1 MLGQEAFRVLESYPV
16 EIVDLSG
23 QSARQALANCKDA
36 VASNRIDALLAVG
49 GDGMV
54 HLGVDAVAGTG
65 LPLGI
70 VAVGSG
76 NDIAREFRL
85 PILNVSNSIHQVMSS
100 LFGERSRATDVMEI
114 TGSHG
119 TTHALAVLSAGIDAA
134 INSRTNLLNWPK
146 GNLRYLRATGEELA
160 NYQTYGVRIE
170 IDGVAHAGPATLISV
185 ANTRFV
191 GGGMNIAPTAR
202 TNDGQLDVVV
212 AYVPNVRT
220 VASLLPLVYLGKHVA
235 SPLVHVIRGRHIRI
249 CEDRQ
254 MGGPAPLAMADGEEI
269 GHLPLDIRCLAGGL
283 ELLV

>member
-1 MLGQEAFRVLESYPV
+1 MLGQEAFRVLKSYPV

-134 INSRTNLLNWPK
+134 INSRTSPREK
-146 GNLRYLRATGEELA
+146 A
-160 NYQTYGVRIE
+160 RIAE
-170 IDGVAHAGPATLISV
+170 
-185 ANTRFV
+185 TR
-191 GGGMNIAPTAR
+191 MMSAAPPST
-202 TNDGQLDVVV
+202 
-212 AYVPNVRT
+212 
-220 VASLLPLVYLGKHVA
+220 
-235 SPLVHVIRGRHIRI
+235 
-249 CEDRQ
+249 
-254 MGGPAPLAMADGEEI
+254 
-269 GHLPLDIRCLAGGL
+269 
-283 ELLV
+283 